1 MVIRLFLCYNYYWLS
16 PTTFITVTNHLCPHY
31 HFPPDP
37 IMSTLPFVTITN
49 RKCPLYLNVHYT
61 LSPTIYVHIT
71 VFPLTLTPLPATNRF
86 CGGVAVFVNY
96 TTGTARCRIR
106 HFAPVQ
112 DAV

>member
-1 MVIRLFLCYNYYWLS
+1 MVSRLFLCYTRHWSWPSRYNG
-16 PTTFITVTNHLCPHY
+16 P
-31 HFPPDP
+31 PPDP

>member
-1 MVIRLFLCYNYYWLS
+1 MALPLT
-16 PTTFITVTNHLCPHY
+16 PLCPHY
-31 HFPPDP
+31 
-37 IMSTLPFVTITN
+37 PFVTITN
-49 RKCPLYLNVHYT
+49 RKCSLYLNVHYT

-71 VFPLTLTPLPATNRF
+71 VFSLTLTPLPATNRF

-106 HFAPVQ
+106 HFAPAQ